1 MILPAG
7 NLVKICGLRTIEL
20 AQATSDAGADL
31 IGFVFA
37 PSRRQVTA
45 DQAGAMIRGIDG
57 PAIPVG
63 LFVDHSV
70 DEINDIARVAGLD
83 LLQLHW
89 RADESDYQRVE
100 RPYYVVRRTEP
111 DARYETIAPQLE
123 QVFNSLNPPLWVLI
137 DAYHPEQSGG
147 TGLLSDWNLAASL
160 ADPAAKG
167 AEAVLIEEDGH
178 EPAMGFAAPVR
189 VRSVLTARHRLSIYE
204 GVTWGELYDL
214 QEDPHETTNLFDD
227 PSSEPLRRRMFELLA
242 RQMMIH
248 ADRSPFPT
256 GRA

>member
-160 ADPAAKG
+160 AATFPVMLAG
-167 AEAVLIEEDGH
+167 GLNPENVAEAIEQVRPMHVDVSSGVEVDGTKSA
-178 EPAMGFAAPVR
+178 ELVSAFVANARAGFAR
-189 VRSVLTARHRLSIYE
+189 YSSSSVM
-204 GVTWGELYDL
+204 
-214 QEDPHETTNLFDD
+214 TTQ
-227 PSSEPLRRRMFELLA
+227 S
-242 RQMMIH
+242 
-248 ADRSPFPT
+248 
-256 GRA
+256 